1 MIILRQ
7 REFSWNPSGIPY
19 KVKSLKDLREKLDS
33 WNRGN
38 WEPSGLSKEFRTPEI
53 PPGMEGKKEVR
64 DFLEGSLNQ
73 RLRGSGGD
81 KKVIDLL
88 KKEKEYIDYI
98 L

>member
-7 REFSWNPSGIPY
+7 REFSWNPNGIPY
-19 KVKSLKDLREKLDS
+19 KAVSIRDLKEKLDTWS
-33 WNRGN
+33 KGN
-38 WEPSGLSKEFRTPEI
+38 WDPSGLPKEFRTPEI

-73 RLRGSGGD
+73 RLRSSGGD
-81 KKVIDLL
+81 KKIIDLL
-88 KKEKEYIDYI
+88 RKEKEYINYI